1 MTCAL
6 SLEALAYD
14 HHDGEE
20 ILPHCH
26 AQAQLI
32 HSLSGVMLVGA
43 AQKNWVVPPGH
54 ALWVP
59 PGTDHQIRMFG
70 NVRMR
75 TLFMPASTW
84 PWGGQQCQLIEVT
97 PLLRELL
104 ISASAV
110 QSGAAQEHRRR
121 CLHELLLVE
130 MDAAQTVGLQLA
142 MPRDPRLLRLC
153 NAVIGAPADE
163 AGMEDWA
170 QQLNMS
176 SRTLARLFQ
185 RELGMSFSDW
195 RARVRMVLSLQRL
208 IAGAS
213 VLEVA
218 LEHGYQS
225 PSAFSQTF
233 KRILGQS
240 PSQYL
245 AVRA

>member
-6 SLEALAYD
+6 SLQALAYD

-26 AQAQLI
+26 AQAQLL
-32 HSLSGVMLVGA
+32 HSICGVMLVGA
-43 AQKNWVVPPGH
+43 AQKTWVVPPGH

-59 PGTDHQIRMFG
+59 PGTEHQVRMVG
-70 NVRMR
+70 SVRMR

-84 PWGGQQCQLIEVT
+84 PWGGQHCQLIEVT

-104 ISASAV
+104 VAASGLL
-110 QSGAAQEHRRR
+110 SGQEHRRR

-130 MDAAQTVGLQLA
+130 MDAAQIVAIHLA
-142 MPRDPRLLRLC
+142 MPRDLRLLRLC
-153 NAVIGAPADE
+153 NAVIAAPADE
-163 AGMEDWA
+163 TGMEGWA
-170 QQLNMS
+170 QRLNIS

-185 RELGMSFSDW
+185 RELGMNFGDW
-195 RARVRMVLSLQRL
+195 RTRVRMVLSLQRL
-208 IAGAS
+208 VAGAS
-213 VLEVA
+213 VMEVA

-233 KRILGQS
+233 KRILGHL
-240 PSQYL
+240 PSHYQ
-245 AVRA
+245 AARA